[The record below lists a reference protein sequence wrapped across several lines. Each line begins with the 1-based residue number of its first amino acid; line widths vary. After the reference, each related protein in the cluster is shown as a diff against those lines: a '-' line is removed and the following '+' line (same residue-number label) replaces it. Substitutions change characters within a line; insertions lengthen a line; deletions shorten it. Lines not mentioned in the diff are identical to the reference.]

1 MAIKINI
8 SDDAPRAT
16 ERVLLKAKKTIDGNV
31 MVSDHPDVDILV
43 MNEKIIA
50 LPKDE
55 MDDEIYETQNRLFKF
70 LTKNGIVE
78 HDSIQGGNLFMS
90 VEAKMPEA
98 KKGES
103 LQYAL
108 YVIAEFMDK
117 ELPYYETMDK
127 FKAEME
133 DRLLEPEI
141 DEYTELDPEKYH
153 AEKKGSLRPQM
164 RPYGISTIYRI

>member
-1 MAIKINI
+1 
-8 SDDAPRAT
+8 
-16 ERVLLKAKKTIDGNV
+16 
-31 MVSDHPDVDILV
+31 
-43 MNEKIIA
+43 
-50 LPKDE
+50 
-55 MDDEIYETQNRLFKF
+55 
-70 LTKNGIVE
+70 
-78 HDSIQGGNLFMS
+78 MS

-153 AEKKGSLRPQM
+153 AEKKGTLRPQM